1 MSIQKDY
8 LTDKKICR
16 VKFSLP
22 PDPDNTSKKVCVVG
36 DFNNWDQ
43 KQTPMIKR
51 KGGSYSVIVELK
63 TENEYQFRY
72 LIDETQWENDSDADK
87 EVPSPFQDAWNSVIV
102 I

>member
-1 MSIQKDY
+1 
-8 LTDKKICR
+8 
-16 VKFSLP
+16 
-22 PDPDNTSKKVCVVG
+22 
-36 DFNNWDQ
+36 
-43 KQTPMIKR
+43 MIKR